1 MRRTPRCIPG
11 RLAIS
16 RAASQNEVVEAQAP
30 TEPTVFYGGNSYTES
45 EWAAAV
51 RSGRIADAQPVA
63 SSSER
68 NVPDIGEIMA
78 FSGPAPERINGR
90 LAMLGFVAAV
100 AAELVSGKGVL
111 SQWAQ
116 EPTLI
121 TVTFVLFAAGSLAPL
136 FNNADKGQSLGPFT
150 PAAELINGRAAMIGF
165 AALIGIEALKGSA
178 LF

>member
-1 MRRTPRCIPG
+1 MT
-11 RLAIS
+11 AI
-16 RAASQNEVVEAQAP
+16 RATSDNEVVKSEAPIQ
-30 TEPTVFYGGNSYTES
+30 PTVFYGGNSYTES

-51 RSGRIADAQPVA
+51 RSGRVADTQPTPSTSDA
-63 SSSER
+63 GS
-68 NVPDIGEIMA
+68 VPNIGDIMA
-78 FSGPAPERINGR
+78 FSGPAPERTNGR

-136 FNNADKGQSLGPFT
+136 FKNADKGQSLGPFT
-150 PAAELINGRAAMIGF
+150 PSAEIINGRAAMIGF